1 MGWVLLSHVLG
12 SLHYLSK
19 RSALRQHLVLRARQ
33 KIVMQT
39 IREETARRPFAS
51 YLHPFPFT
59 SYLHPFPF
67 ASYLPPF
74 TALPA
79 HPLYLLPTQPTS
91 CETLHKTPW
100 LNPPP

>member
-1 MGWVLLSHVLG
+1 MGWVLLAHVLG

-39 IREETARRPFAS
+39 IREETARRPLAS

-59 SYLHPFPF
+59 SYL
-67 ASYLPPF
+67 PPF
-74 TALPA
+74 TSLPA